1 MLPTINRTI
10 PITFNIISGL
20 VPSTN
25 AATINNINATMS
37 IKAPI
42 HLNTPCFSNIF
53 FILYLLTYDYNT
65 QIKEKKVFSY
75 FFHIKLS
82 AKT

>member
-1 MLPTINRTI
+1 MIKKIFLTIITLLFIQTI
-10 PITFNIISGL
+10 
-20 VPSTN
+20 TN

-82 AKT
+82 TKT